1 MKVQLTEMM
10 KMMVHSGSS
19 SVVALVN
26 DSKSPFA
33 ERIQTSLVP
42 QLFKLP
48 TLESYD
54 GPTDPIDHQQQY
66 GNMIGLQNV
75 PDGIICKAFVTT
87 LKGATRMWCNS
98 LSLSN
103 SIQCSQKLE
112 TKCISHFLG
121 TRKQYKQSTYVATRK
136 VHFSGI

>member
-1 MKVQLTEMM
+1 MEKKIRLEMKVQLTEMM

-54 GPTDPIDHQQQY
+54 GPTDPIDH
-66 GNMIGLQNV
+66 
-75 PDGIICKAFVTT
+75 
-87 LKGATRMWCNS
+87 
-98 LSLSN
+98 
-103 SIQCSQKLE
+103 
-112 TKCISHFLG
+112 
-121 TRKQYKQSTYVATRK
+121 
-136 VHFSGI
+136 